1 MALIDDLR
9 AAPAPAE
16 ILRHVARATW
26 AKLHDGAECPPKRIP
41 TPEDLAAWLPECPD
55 AAREAAELFNDA
67 WSTLREHGAARP
79 ESGALLFT
87 LLGFKVPL
95 GMVTA
100 AAVKLGI
107 SSLRPDDA
115 RLLVLGMHLVWK
127 DGREY
132 HATLR
137 HPLAPL
143 VADWQARALV
153 SVQPDLRPRSILPD
167 PLREA
172 RRDHADQLP
181 LGLDLAGPLGSLRPA
196 PQTLLPFEELARPSA
211 IVPVLPLALYDLAGG
226 AMQTRGRGAPVAQRL
241 FFEVLMSVG
250 RLDRVPGQ
258 TARVEV
264 NYRRLV
270 RWLWPNLHGRA
281 WDRRRHLPALYRAL
295 LELDGMRIEVDRQLW
310 RMVGVLGLPT
320 AATRPNDPV
329 AFRVEH
335 LPGSGHGPMIDRDA
349 LRRWGLASAPAWRA
363 FLRLAYVWD
372 KAKAANNGARI
383 YATRPVVARGP
394 GGVIL
399 GADGKPLRNRRGAV
413 VTDWSDRRAVH
424 LGANRKPAGAGNPS
438 AWELNPAADRV
449 PVLGPDDLIR
459 LAFDGDLDTNRRKR
473 LHLARKVA
481 AAFEADGSVVVEADG
496 EGLRLI
502 ERRPDQP

>member
-1 MALIDDLR
+1 MDEASR
-9 AAPAPAE
+9 PAP
-16 ILRHVARATW
+16 
-26 AKLHDGAECPPKRIP
+26 
-41 TPEDLAAWLPECPD
+41 
-55 AAREAAELFNDA
+55 
-67 WSTLREHGAARP
+67 
-79 ESGALLFT
+79 
-87 LLGFKVPL
+87 
-95 GMVTA
+95 
-100 AAVKLGI
+100 
-107 SSLRPDDA
+107 
-115 RLLVLGMHLVWK
+115 
-127 DGREY
+127 
-132 HATLR
+132 R
-137 HPLAPL
+137 HPLAP
-143 VADWQARALV
+143 VIDAWQRRPVTVEA
-153 SVQPDLRPRSILPD
+153 DLRPRAILPE

-172 RRDHADQLP
+172 RREHGDQLP
-181 LGLDLAGPLGSLRPA
+181 RGLDLAGPLGSLRPTE
-196 PQTLLPFEELARPSA
+196 QTLLPFEELVRPSA

-226 AMQTRGRGAPVAQRL
+226 AMQSRGRGAPVAQRL

-264 NYRRLV
+264 TYRDLV
-270 RWLWPNLHGRA
+270 QWLWPNLRGRT
-281 WDRRRHLPALYRAL
+281 WDRCRHLPALYRAL
-295 LELDGMRIEVDRQLW
+295 LELDGMRIEVARQLW

-320 AATRPNDPV
+320 AATRPDDPV

-372 KAKAANNGARI
+372 KAKAANNGTRI

-399 GADGKPLRNRRGAV
+399 GDNGAPLRDRRRAV
-413 VTDWSDRRAVH
+413 VKDWSDRRAVI
-424 LGANRKPAGAGNPS
+424 LGTNGKPAGAGNPP
-438 AWELNPAADRV
+438 AFERNPAADRV

-459 LAFDGDLDTNRRKR
+459 LAFDDDPDTNRRKR

-481 AAFEADGSVVVEADG
+481 AMFEAAGSVVVEAAG

-502 ERRPDQP
+502 EARPPE